1 MAAAGIY
8 ARESAV
14 LDRSVQIGLVGSK
27 LVGVSF
33 PESPENSVPDE
44 HPLLDRI
51 FAYLDGEPDDFA
63 DVEVGLTVGTNQ
75 RAVLEE
81 VRTIPYGETV
91 TVETVARST
100 ATLADV
106 EEGVAT
112 VRAALRENP
121 TPLVVP
127 DHRVRDGPGGAPG
140 DVSER
145 LREIERI

>member
-1 MAAAGIY
+1 MAEAGIY
-8 ARESAV
+8 ARESTV

-33 PESPENSVPDE
+33 PESPETDAEAE

-51 FAYLDGEPDDFA
+51 FAYLAGEPDEFD
-63 DVEVGLTVGTNQ
+63 DVEVGLTVSTDA

-100 ATLADV
+100 PTITDV
-106 EEGVAT
+106 EAGTTT
-112 VRAALRENP
+112 VREALRRNP

-127 DHRVRDGPGGAPG
+127 DHRVRGGPGGAPS

-145 LREIERI
+145 LREIERH